1 MPGGRRALGRSLAV
15 LACVGASQAHATTV
29 SPSPGGQLTLGSS
42 YTVASPSIVGSGAV
56 TVNDLT
62 PNGASSYFYGD
73 GWGAA
78 QTTIPPATDGTAT
91 SYSFYD
97 DFVFT
102 VSDST
107 ANDITSTISLSSGS
121 NGTSIMN
128 LSARLFA
135 IAGNTTL
142 PGFPPEPVS
151 GTVADGWS
159 TSTVL
164 SPNSTA
170 SVVVIPE
177 SALPAATYV
186 LELRGDVN
194 GTGGGSYSGTL
205 NVNPVPLPAGLPLL
219 LSGMG
224 LLGGWLRRRS
234 RGER

>member
-1 MPGGRRALGRSLAV
+1 M
-15 LACVGASQAHATTV
+15 QAQATTI
-29 SPSPGGQLTLGSS
+29 SPPPGGQLTLGNS
-42 YTVASPSIVGSGAV
+42 YTVASPSVVGSGGV

-62 PNGASSYFYGD
+62 PNGASSYFYGH
-73 GWGAA
+73 GWGSA
-78 QTTIPPATDGTAT
+78 QTAISPTTDGTTT

-121 NGTSIMN
+121 NGTSILN

-142 PGFPPEPVS
+142 PAFPPEPVS
-151 GTVADGWS
+151 GTIADAWS
-159 TSTVL
+159 TDTVL

-177 SALPAATYV
+177 SVLPAATYV

-219 LSGMG
+219 ASGIG
-224 LLGGWLRRRS
+224 LFGGWLRRRRRS
-234 RGER
+234 GS